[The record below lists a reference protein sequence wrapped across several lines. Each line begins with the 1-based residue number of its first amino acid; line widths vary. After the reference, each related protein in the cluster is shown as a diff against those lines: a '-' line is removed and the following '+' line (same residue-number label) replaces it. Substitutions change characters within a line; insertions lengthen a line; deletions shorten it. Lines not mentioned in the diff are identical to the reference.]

1 MDWLNRMRLNCR
13 YLIVL
18 YDDWHLKY
26 KQRINY
32 FAEEGEEEVDFHHY

>member
-1 MDWLNRMRLNCR
+1 MHLNYR

-18 YDDWHLKY
+18 YDDWRLKY

-32 FAEEGEEEVDFHHY
+32 FAEEDEEEVDLHHY